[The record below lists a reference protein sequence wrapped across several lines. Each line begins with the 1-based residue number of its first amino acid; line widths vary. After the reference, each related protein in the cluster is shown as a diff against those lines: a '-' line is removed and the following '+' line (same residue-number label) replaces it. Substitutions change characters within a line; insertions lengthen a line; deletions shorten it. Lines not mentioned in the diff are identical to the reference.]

1 MMIRLLSAALAM
13 SALAGCAA
21 HRADASGGA
30 RSHSS
35 VRSAAALCRDTFAYS
50 TVLGWDGTDVARLR
64 AYQYGGPVAH
74 VPIRSAFPGVPASAA
89 GAWCLVRQ
97 GPDAASL
104 WGAVSGSQ
112 PRRAITVTGPGE
124 DRHRG
129 KMQGPPVVP

>member
-21 HRADASGGA
+21 HRADPSGGA
-30 RSHSS
+30 RSHS
-35 VRSAAALCRDTFAYS
+35 SAAALCRDTFTHS
-50 TVLGWDGTDVARLR
+50 TVLGWDGADVAQLR

-74 VPIRSAFPGVPASAA
+74 VPLRSAFPGVPASAA

-97 GPDAASL
+97 GPDSASL

-112 PRRAITVTGPGE
+112 PRRAITV
-124 DRHRG
+124 
-129 KMQGPPVVP
+129 